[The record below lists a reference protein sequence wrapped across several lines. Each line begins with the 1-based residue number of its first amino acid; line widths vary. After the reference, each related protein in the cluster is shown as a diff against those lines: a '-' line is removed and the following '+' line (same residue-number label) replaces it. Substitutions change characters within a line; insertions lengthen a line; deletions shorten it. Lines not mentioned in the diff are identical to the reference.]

1 MSSAGGRREHAE
13 QCRRWEQVRM
23 RTVLCEQQ
31 VSSAPGVGPSWR
43 SPRVWRWAPHSVYV
57 LLGIHFGGVEEDRRR
72 VGTKSA
78 RLADSKGKSGG
89 VSRVAGADGV

>member
-1 MSSAGGRREHAE
+1 M
-13 QCRRWEQVRM
+13 
-23 RTVLCEQQ
+23 
-31 VSSAPGVGPSWR
+31 
-43 SPRVWRWAPHSVYV
+43 WRWAPHSVYV